1 MTHCPQTGKVCY
13 PSENKA
19 RMAHRKIGERLRGSG
34 SKSKRKRWESRPYRC
49 RECGAWHL
57 TSNIMG

>member
-19 RMAHRKIGERLRGSG
+19 RMAHRAIGERLRRSPRN
-34 SKSKRKRWESRPYRC
+34 KRKRWETAPYRC
-49 RECGAWHL
+49 QQCGYWHL
-57 TSNIMG
+57 QSNVSG